1 MNVPHP
7 VWRLRLYLLITIALL
22 CLGAYSVAAA
32 YQPRPG
38 FLVAYTTSRLLL
50 EGEDPARFYDN
61 DWFSQQAQ
69 RFEPTVNDI
78 NVNPPTLALLA
89 LPLAWLP
96 YRTARLLW
104 GTLNLLL
111 LGLFLWGLWREM
123 KWDQTTTAWV
133 ILGTALFQPVYAN
146 QGQGQLY
153 LLLAVL
159 TLWGW
164 IGYRRQNEA
173 LLGAAL
179 AGLLLLKLAGLFLWP
194 LLLGQKRWRALLWGG
209 GTSLVIGL
217 LMLPWLTWA
226 SWLTHLRF
234 ILVSPSAPERAATAY
249 QGFNGLIR
257 HLFSYDPI
265 YSPEPLLLSPML
277 ARWLP
282 VFVLGLMLVVTLWLG
297 AKAKGADG
305 PFMAAVV
312 LGVIASPL
320 ALDYHYVLL
329 LLPLMVMGSVSRPR
343 TPFWFPVAFLVSY
356 LLIALPW
363 PYTTPRLAH
372 GWLAF
377 LAYPKLYAGLLLWAI
392 CLFPAVK
399 ENSRDASP
407 PAASGQ
413 QLTAEILTS

>member
-1 MNVPHP
+1 
-7 VWRLRLYLLITIALL
+7 
-22 CLGAYSVAAA
+22 
-32 YQPRPG
+32 
-38 FLVAYTTSRLLL
+38 
-50 EGEDPARFYDN
+50 
-61 DWFSQQAQ
+61 
-69 RFEPTVNDI
+69 
-78 NVNPPTLALLA
+78 
-89 LPLAWLP
+89 
-96 YRTARLLW
+96 
-104 GTLNLLL
+104 
-111 LGLFLWGLWREM
+111 M

-194 LLLGQKRWRALLWGG
+194 LLLGQKRWCALLWGG

-217 LMLPWLTWA
+217 LTLPWLTWA

-257 HLFSYDPI
+257 HLFGYDPI

-312 LGVIASPL
+312 GVIASPL

-329 LLPLMVMGSVSRPR
+329 LLPLMVMGSVFAAANSLLVSRGLSCKLPTDCLALALHHAPPGTR
-343 TPFWFPVAFLVSY
+343 LAGLPGLPQTLRWPVAVGN
-356 LLIALPW
+356 LPF
-363 PYTTPRLAH
+363 PRRQR
-372 GWLAF
+372 
-377 LAYPKLYAGLLLWAI
+377 K
-392 CLFPAVK
+392 
-399 ENSRDASP
+399 
-407 PAASGQ
+407 
-413 QLTAEILTS
+413 